1 ESDDTHSLLRLAF
14 GLLYSKRPALG
25 IALARGVVPLLAASD
40 AAQVMEALLRA
51 RDQLNLAPDDAISD
65 VLEEL
70 SIYEAE
76 AEDATEAYRDVQE
89 KYEAQRRE
97 TRELRE
103 ELERSRKKMKR
114 LEEDRPRAA
123 ATGAATVVQA
133 SSDKSRQERKIIYLE
148 EQLRASRGAEDG
160 LRRDMQQIHL
170 ENQQLKQQASAGLTG
185 FADPEGDREEELL
198 LQTEALGAQPVRI
211 IDFARDFQQRLS
223 HAPRHVAVRAMTTL
237 GEVAAGQPAAF

>member
-1 ESDDTHSLLRLAF
+1 
-14 GLLYSKRPALG
+14 
-25 IALARGVVPLLAASD
+25 
-40 AAQVMEALLRA
+40 ALLRA

-97 TRELRE
+97 TRERRE
-103 ELERSRKKMKR
+103 KLERSRKKMKR
-114 LEEDRPRAA
+114 LQEEGPPPP
-123 ATGAATVVQA
+123 ATGTAAVVQA

-237 GEVAAGQPAAF
+237 GEVAAGQPAAFVGALRLKACPSVMRHRIGMDWRLLFRLLPDRIEAVDL